1 MEIGSNVK
9 INILYHSPCINKIIL
24 AVAWPDVFDPWH
36 TIIVRYV
43 VYLRFQFPD
52 SFGLVSFLAWAAAK
66 ANDFIYL
73 QIRGLLQ
80 GRPSQVLRCRQGW
93 LASSNRSHPSPRKG
107 RSCNCSNQAK
117 IFLVQ
122 YTMVLSIEF
131 DKCSNYIKDRMMVY
145 VSLGHPHT
153 YFPFASSIFSSL
165 VTSSHL
171 LVEYANSIRPTV
183 PYDNTESRK
192 VYSTFIGFVG

>member
-24 AVAWPDVFDPWH
+24 AVAWPVVFDPLH
-36 TIIVRYV
+36 TFLVRYV
-43 VYLRFQFPD
+43 ACTYDYSFQIV
-52 SFGLVSFLAWAAAK
+52 LVWSAFWRGHWSAAK

-73 QIRGLLQ
+73 QIRGPLQ

-93 LASSNRSHPSPRKG
+93 LASSDLSHPSPRNG
-107 RSCNCSNQAK
+107 RPCNCSNQAK

-131 DKCSNYIKDRMMVY
+131 DKCSNYNNLI
-145 VSLGHPHT
+145 
-153 YFPFASSIFSSL
+153 
-165 VTSSHL
+165 
-171 LVEYANSIRPTV
+171 
-183 PYDNTESRK
+183 
-192 VYSTFIGFVG
+192 